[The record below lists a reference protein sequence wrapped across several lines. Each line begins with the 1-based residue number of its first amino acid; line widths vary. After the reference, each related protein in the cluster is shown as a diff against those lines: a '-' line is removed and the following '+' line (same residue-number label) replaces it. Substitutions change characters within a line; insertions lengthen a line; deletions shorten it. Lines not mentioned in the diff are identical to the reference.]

1 MPDVRRL
8 LGENQYMQRTLF
20 WKNHCLRTL
29 ASLIIF
35 SSPLTAQKQNVSKSG
50 MDPER
55 LARIPVQIKSFVNQG
70 TIAGAVTL
78 IARRGKVVS
87 LQAIGFQ
94 DLKSKKPMRADTI
107 FDIRSVTKP
116 VTAIGIMILMEEG
129 KLALNDPVEKYL
141 PEFNAATRKTE
152 RGSNPFT
159 IHHLLTHTAGLPSN
173 RPPEIEEI
181 TIKRDRTLF
190 EVAAILA
197 KQEPEFEPGTQF
209 RYSSGGFAILGR
221 IIEVVSGK
229 PYEQFIKERVFVP
242 LGMKDSFFF
251 IPAEKLGRVASIYRF
266 QNGKLGEW
274 AEIEAYSRD
283 AKYPAPEFGMYSTA
297 SDLASLC
304 QMMLDGGT
312 FEGRRILSKMSVEL
326 MTQNHTLHI
335 KSAMAQRPAYQG
347 LGWGLT
353 GGPMNDFPLTS
364 PGSFGHN
371 GAFGAIIWIDPNK
384 GLIRIFLT
392 HRFGFGNESDVFMAM
407 AGAAVIN

>member
-1 MPDVRRL
+1 
-8 LGENQYMQRTLF
+8 
-20 WKNHCLRTL
+20 
-29 ASLIIF
+29 
-35 SSPLTAQKQNVSKSG
+35 
-50 MDPER
+50 MDSER

-78 IARRGKVVS
+78 IARRGEVVS
-87 LQAIGFQ
+87 LAAVGFQ
-94 DLKSKKPMRADTI
+94 DLESKKPMRADTI

-129 KLALNDPVEKYL
+129 RLALNDPVDKYL
-141 PEFNAATRKTE
+141 PQFNPAIRKTE
-152 RGSNPFT
+152 HRSIPIT

-190 EVAAILA
+190 EVAAFLA

-209 RYSSGGFAILGR
+209 RYGSGGFAILGR

-229 PYEQFIKERVFVP
+229 PYEQFMKERVFVP

-251 IPAEKLGRVASIYRF
+251 IPAEKQSRVASIYRF
-266 QNGKLGEW
+266 QNGKLSEW
-274 AEIEAYSRD
+274 EEIEAYSRN
-283 AKYPAPEFGMYSTA
+283 AKYPGPEFGMYSTA

-312 FEGRRILSKMSVEL
+312 FKGRRILSKMSVEL
-326 MTQNHTLHI
+326 MTENHTLNI
-335 KSAMAQRPAYQG
+335 KSAITQRPAYQG

-353 GGPMNDFPLTS
+353 GDPMSDFPLTS

-384 GLIRIFLT
+384 GLIRIFLA

-407 AGAAVIN
+407 AGSAVTN